1 MSNKRVTK
9 NDIPNK
15 PWPCS
20 RLTCVYQVD
29 EGVCGSPYMGHE
41 NSDSECF
48 KLYPGK
54 VLELLLIPNP
64 YKKGQNG

>member
-1 MSNKRVTK
+1 MKVFVVRSTWV
-9 NDIPNK
+9 
-15 PWPCS
+15 S
-20 RLTCVYQVD
+20 
-29 EGVCGSPYMGHE
+29 E